1 MVELVKANVL
11 AGLTY
16 YRRSKLLLAFM
27 VIFLLLTALQSLPPI
42 FMNSGVQSF
51 NSLRLV
57 ISTLDG
63 FLLVLAA
70 GMGLL
75 ILSSHLR
82 NRSLKMVF
90 TKPCPPAVWLVS
102 AFLSAALVSL
112 FLNAV
117 VLTGGI
123 VLSFVW
129 HLPVRSGLLFVS
141 AQTFAISLG
150 LIAYLMLLATVLHPA
165 LAAIVALI
173 FNADLFY
180 QFQVWTLG
188 AIRSGNNHW
197 ALRMLEWV
205 FHALYIALPML
216 DPFDNKTENIHISLR
231 VLSSDWKYLV
241 FSFGYALALSAFC
254 YCVSLYALQRR
265 NHI

>member
-1 MVELVKANVL
+1 MSELIKANVA

-16 YRRSKLLLAFM
+16 FRRSKLLLAFM
-27 VIFLLLTALQSLPPI
+27 LIFLLLTGLQSLPPI

-51 NSLRLV
+51 NSLRQV
-57 ISTLDG
+57 ISTLEG

-75 ILSSHLR
+75 IISSHLR

-90 TKPCPPAVWLVS
+90 TKPCRPALWLLS
-102 AFLSAALVSL
+102 AFLSATLVSL

-123 VLSFVW
+123 VLSLMW
-129 HLPVRSGLLFVS
+129 HLPVRFGLVFVS

-150 LIAYLMLLATVLHPA
+150 LISYLMLLATVMHPA

-180 QFQVWTLG
+180 EFQVWTLG

-197 ALRMLEWV
+197 ALKTLERV
-205 FHALYIALPML
+205 FHTFYIALPML

-231 VLSSDWKYLV
+231 VLSGEWKYLL